1 MPNMACQGWAAIQA
15 ASVCQLA
22 TRPESTPSVRVK
34 RYSAEKERRSQY
46 NWAKVGKIHQVS
58 RAPAAATA
66 ARRARRIRRRLHHIS
81 TASATATLSRE
92 AREKESTSA
101 AKNTAPPAAR
111 AVRDTG
117 DSSIS
122 KGCSGMSEM
131 LMANEEENVKN
142 T

>member
-1 MPNMACQGWAAIQA
+1 MPNIACQGWAAIQA

-46 NWAKVGKIHQVS
+46 ICAKVGKIHQVRS
-58 RAPAAATA
+58 APAAATIA
-66 ARRARRIRRRLHHIS
+66 TRARRTRRRLHHIS

-92 AREKESTSA
+92 AREKESTRA

-111 AVRDTG
+111 GLIGRASWRG
-117 DSSIS
+117 Q
-122 KGCSGMSEM
+122 G
-131 LMANEEENVKN
+131 ENLGGA
-142 T
+142 